1 MKSSS
6 VLLIV
11 LFSFFCISLNAQVFI
26 GGNFGFT
33 TSNHKSDNGNK
44 TSNYSLNLSPI
55 AGKFLSEKFAIG
67 AAFDISFAGS
77 TSGVNPET
85 TSNSSTFGG
94 SLFLRYYAIKWDKF
108 SVFGQG
114 NIGLGFSNSSTKAD
128 GSTTDGPK
136 ITELYFSV
144 YPGLSYDI
152 NDKLS
157 LQTSLNILSLGYN
170 YTTTKMGT
178 TTGNSSNF
186 NIGAGLSNIVS
197 ISAITVGAIY
207 KF

>member
-1 MKSSS
+1 MKSNSFY
-6 VLLIV
+6 LIV

-26 GGNFGFT
+26 GGNFGFN
-33 TSNHKSDNGNK
+33 TSNHKTGDGNK
-44 TSNYSLNLSPI
+44 TSNYSLNLSPNI
-55 AGKFLSEKFAIG
+55 GKFLSEKFAIG
-67 AAFDISFAGS
+67 AALDISLSGN
-77 TSGVNPET
+77 TTGVNPEN
-85 TSNSSTFGG
+85 TSKSYSLGG

-114 NIGLGFSNSSTKAD
+114 NIGLALSNSRTKVD

-136 ITELYFSV
+136 TTELYLSV

-152 NDKLS
+152 SDKLS

-170 YTTTKMGT
+170 YTTTKIGSN
-178 TTGNSSNF
+178 TGNSSNF

-197 ISAITVGAIY
+197 ISAITIGAIY